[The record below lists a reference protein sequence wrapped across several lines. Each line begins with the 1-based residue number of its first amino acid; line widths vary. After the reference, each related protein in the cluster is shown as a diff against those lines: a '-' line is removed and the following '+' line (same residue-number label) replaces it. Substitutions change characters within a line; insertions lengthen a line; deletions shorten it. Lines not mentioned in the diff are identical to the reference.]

1 MMWRLASSLPLFV
14 QVRECIHYVLFE
26 RAGSSPKTF
35 QQGLTRDIGR
45 NGETLADFV
54 AHPDA
59 RTARLEEA
67 HVAALRIYT
76 TAAYKVLNN
85 PLRDLDR
92 TEPHPFPVTIAFLRE
107 AIGKLRA
114 VGAQDDTAEGKT
126 ETRLD
131 LWRGMR
137 DTEVTETFM
146 QHGGTELAPMS
157 TTTKLEVAVQYS
169 TAQTSLLFKLR
180 TDSFMQ
186 RGASIQFLSAFPGE
200 EEGACRLL

>member
-1 MMWRLASSLPLFV
+1 M
-14 QVRECIHYVLFE
+14 
-26 RAGSSPKTF
+26 
-35 QQGLTRDIGR
+35 
-45 NGETLADFV
+45 

-67 HVAALRIYT
+67 HVAALRAYT
-76 TAAYKVLNN
+76 TVIYKVLNN

-92 TEPHPFPVTIAFLRE
+92 SEPHPFPVTIAFLRE

-114 VGAQDDTAEGKT
+114 VGAQEDQQRIGQESNREVDEDARKP

-146 QHGGTELAPMS
+146 QHGGTE
-157 TTTKLEVAVQYS
+157 
-169 TAQTSLLFKLR
+169 
-180 TDSFMQ
+180 
-186 RGASIQFLSAFPGE
+186 
-200 EEGACRLL
+200 